1 MTRSIRNKNED
12 NVTLLKVE
20 NLHTHFKRDDS
31 IVKAVDGVS
40 FELQKGEILGIV
52 GESGSG
58 KSVTCLSL
66 MKLLPQPPA
75 FFPAGKIMFN
85 GEDILT
91 MSKENLRKIRGN
103 RISMIFQDP
112 MSSLNPFLRIETQLT
127 EVLAQHKGESRDQAL
142 KKAIAMLDRVGISEP
157 DKRIRQYPHQF
168 SGGMRQRVMIA
179 MALLCKPDLL
189 IADEPTT
196 ALDVTIQA
204 QILELIKELNRDF
217 GTAVILITH
226 NLGVAAGMTS
236 RIAVMYAGKIA
247 EETTTDKLFETP
259 AHPYTHALLHGI
271 PRLDEDKHA
280 LNPIPG
286 LPPDL
291 SNLPSGCPFHPRC
304 SKVVARCRE
313 EFPPRVQLDPDHH
326 ALCWEIGK

>member
-1 MTRSIRNKNED
+1 MS
-12 NVTLLKVE
+12 LLSVE
-20 NLHTHFKRDDS
+20 NLQTYFNREGS
-31 IVKAVDGVS
+31 VVKASDDVS
-40 FELQKGEILGIV
+40 FQLEKGEVLGLV

-75 FFPAGKIMFN
+75 YFPGGKIMFQ
-85 GEDILT
+85 GEDVLA
-91 MSKENLRKIRGN
+91 MDEEKLRLMRGD

-112 MSSLNPFLRIETQLT
+112 MSSLNPFLKIETQMM
-127 EVLAQHKGESRDQAL
+127 EVLVQHKKMNRDQAW
-142 KKAIAMLDRVGISEP
+142 KRCVQMLDRVGISEP

-179 MALLCKPDLL
+179 MALLCEPNLL

-226 NLGVAAGMTS
+226 NLCVAAGMTN
-236 RIAVMYAGKIA
+236 RIAVMYAGKSV
-247 EETTTDKLFETP
+247 EETTTEKLFANP
-259 AHPYTHALLHGI
+259 QHPYTHALCHGI
-271 PRLDEDKHA
+271 QIRIEMKEKINPRH
-280 LNPIPG
+280 
-286 LPPDL
+286 
-291 SNLPSGCPFHPRC
+291 
-304 SKVVARCRE
+304 
-313 EFPPRVQLDPDHH
+313 
-326 ALCWEIGK
+326 

>member
-1 MTRSIRNKNED
+1 MSLLQVD
-12 NVTLLKVE
+12 NLQTY
-20 NLHTHFKRDDS
+20 FKRDGS
-31 IVKAVDGVS
+31 VVKAVDGVS
-40 FELQKGEILGIV
+40 FELNKGEILGLV

-75 FFPAGKIMFN
+75 YFPGGKILFHGKN
-85 GEDILT
+85 VLE
-91 MSKENLRKIRGN
+91 MSDPELRQMRGN

-112 MSSLNPFLRIETQLT
+112 MSSLNPFLRIETQLM
-127 EVLAQHKGESRDQAL
+127 EVLLQHKGVTKDQAR
-142 KKAIAMLDRVGISEP
+142 KQAIEMLERVGISEA

-226 NLGVAAGMTS
+226 NLGVAAGMTNK
-236 RIAVMYAGKIA
+236 IAVMYAGKIV
-247 EETTTDKLFETP
+247 EETTTEKLFAQP
-259 AHPYTHALLHGI
+259 AHPYTHALMHGI
-271 PRLDEDKHA
+271 PRLDEQKDQ
-280 LNPIPG
+280 LTPIPG

-291 SNLPSGCPFHPRC
+291 SNLPGGCSFHPRC
-304 SKVVARCRE
+304 AKATDRCKK
-313 EFPPRVQLDPDHH
+313 EFPALVTLDADHE
-326 ALCWEIGK
+326 ALCWEVEK

>member
-1 MTRSIRNKNED
+1 MSLLQVD
-12 NVTLLKVE
+12 NLQTY
-20 NLHTHFKRDDS
+20 FKRDGS
-31 IVKAVDGVS
+31 AVKAVDGVS
-40 FELQKGEILGIV
+40 FELNKGEILGLV

-75 FFPAGKIMFN
+75 YFPGGKIMFQN
-85 GEDILT
+85 KNVLEMTDV
-91 MSKENLRKIRGN
+91 ELRQMRGN

-112 MSSLNPFLRIETQLT
+112 MSSLNPFLRIETQLV
-127 EVLAQHKGESRDQAL
+127 EVLLQHKGVTKDQAR
-142 KKAIAMLDRVGISEP
+142 KQAIEMLDRVGISEA

-226 NLGVAAGMTS
+226 NLGVAAGMTNK
-236 RIAVMYAGKIA
+236 IAVMYAGKIV
-247 EETTTDKLFETP
+247 EETTTEKLFAKP
-259 AHPYTHALLHGI
+259 AHPYTHALMHGI
-271 PRLDEDKHA
+271 PRLDEQKDHLK
-280 LNPIPG
+280 PIPG

-291 SNLPSGCPFHPRC
+291 SNLPGGCSFHPRC
-304 SKVVARCRE
+304 AKATDRCRK
-313 EFPPRVQLDPDHH
+313 EFPPLVTLDQEHE

>member
-1 MTRSIRNKNED
+1 MHWIRSKNEVD
-12 NVTLLKVE
+12 VSLLKVE
-20 NLHTHFKRDDS
+20 NLQTYFKRDDS

-75 FFPAGKIMFN
+75 FYPGGQILLH
-85 GEDILT
+85 GENVLK
-91 MSKENLRKIRGN
+91 MSEEKLRGIRGN
-103 RISMIFQDP
+103 RVSMIFQDP
-112 MSSLNPFLRIETQLT
+112 MSSLNPFLRIETQLM
-127 EVLAQHKGESRDQAL
+127 EVLRLHKGQTKSEAW
-142 KKAIAMLDRVGISEP
+142 KNAVAMLDRVGISEP

-204 QILELIKELNRDF
+204 QILNLIQELNRDF

-226 NLGVAAGMTS
+226 NLGVAAGMTH
-236 RIAVMYAGKIA
+236 RIAVMYAGKIV
-247 EETTTDKLFETP
+247 EETTTEKLFEKP
-259 AHPYTHALLHGI
+259 VHPYTHALLHGI
-271 PRLDEDKHA
+271 PRLDEEKHK
-280 LNPIPG
+280 LTPIPG

-291 SNLPSGCPFHPRC
+291 SNLPDGCPFNPRC
-304 SKVVARCRE
+304 SKVVEKCRK
-313 EFPPRVQLDPDHH
+313 EFPPEVNMSSDHR
-326 ALCWEIGK
+326 ALCWEIQK